1 MDHHLPRVTARLL
14 TSYRHVGGINN
25 IEVVNVPSKRA
36 IGAMCEELLQLLFP
50 GFHDEKPVLSD
61 ELQEITERRVMRL
74 TDRLSEEILKSLRTR
89 LPGGCSRERAH
100 EIVFSFLDE
109 LPAVRELLRT
119 DVEAAYE
126 GDPAASF
133 SLEEIIVAY
142 PSIETV
148 AIQRLAHVLYKMD
161 LPLVPRMMTEW
172 AHARTGIDI
181 HPGAQIGPY
190 FFHRPRHGRRHRRNE
205 RHRRVGQALPGRVAR
220 GTQLPE
226 GRQGP
231 ARQGRQAAPGPRRP
245 RHDLREHDRARR
257 GHARRCGQHGRGQR
271 VPHPER
277 PAGLAGDLR
286 GNAVE
291 DHPEEGDER
300 SAANETGETLSYDI

>member
-36 IGAMCEELLQLLFP
+36 IGTMCEELLQLLFP

-61 ELQEITERRVMRL
+61 QLQEITERRVMQLTERL
-74 TDRLSEEILKSLRTR
+74 GEEILKSLRTR

-126 GDPAASF
+126 GDPAAS

-142 PSIETV
+142 PFVETV
-148 AIQRLAHVLYKMD
+148 AIQRLAHVLYKLD
-161 LPLVPRMMTEW
+161 LPLIPRMMTEW

-190 FFHRPRHGRRHRRNE
+190 FFIDHGTGVVIGETSVIGAWVKLYQGVSLGARSF
-205 RHRRVGQALPGRVAR
+205 QKDAR
-220 GTQLPE
+220 GRLVKGGKRHPDLGDHVTIYANTTVLGADTHVGAGSTVGGNVFLIQSVPQDSLVIYEETQLKIISKKA
-226 GRQGP
+226 RTP
-231 ARQGRQAAPGPRRP
+231 AADEPR
-245 RHDLREHDRARR
+245 
-257 GHARRCGQHGRGQR
+257 
-271 VPHPER
+271 
-277 PAGLAGDLR
+277 
-286 GNAVE
+286 
-291 DHPEEGDER
+291 
-300 SAANETGETLSYDI
+300 ETLSYDI